1 MPMPYLLHHLLAS
14 SAGCEPDGPA
24 VVDGRSMLTYA
35 ELETRSNRLAWLLR
49 DLGVRRGDRVGMYLE
64 KSLHSIV
71 AIYGILKAGAAYVP
85 FDPQAPAA
93 RLAFIARNCGIR
105 VLITGIEKADRWDG
119 IAKLAPGIGRMLVL
133 NATEAEL
140 PAGPNDRFV
149 AAKRLD
155 EQPCECPAGAMT
167 DADLGYILYTSGS
180 TGDPKGV
187 MLSHRNAMAFVRWA
201 VDTFDVR
208 STDRLSSHAPL
219 HFDLSVFDLFAAAMV
234 GAPVVLVPPRT
245 SVFPGEVV
253 RFIEEER
260 ITVWYSVPSILT
272 MMVLRGNLRPGR
284 LPTLRTLLFAGE
296 VFPTKYLRKLMA
308 LLPSVGFHN
317 LYGPTE
323 TNVCTWYSVPALPPE
338 SDEPIPIGS
347 AIANDEVFAVT
358 DQGNLAGP
366 GEVGELYVRGATVMR
381 GYWGDLERTGRALL
395 RHPFDSSAT
404 DLVYRT
410 GDLVVQDG
418 AGVFRLIGRRDA
430 QIKSRGYRIEL
441 GEVEA
446 ALYAHPGVLECAVT
460 AVPDELVTNRI
471 KAYVVV
477 REPLGEADLVRFCAI
492 RLPRYMIPEA
502 FEFRSALPK
511 TSTGKVDRQLL
522 AAAGV

>member
-1 MPMPYLLHHLLAS
+1 
-14 SAGCEPDGPA
+14 
-24 VVDGRSMLTYA
+24 MLTYA
-35 ELETRSNRLAWLLR
+35 ELEARSNRLAWLLR
-49 DLGVRRGDRVGMYLE
+49 ELGVRRGDRVGMYLE
-64 KSLHSIV
+64 KSLRFHRGDLRGPQGGSRV
-71 AIYGILKAGAAYVP
+71 RAVRSSGA
-85 FDPQAPAA
+85 DG
-93 RLAFIARNCGIR
+93 RLAYIARNCDIR
-105 VLITGIEKADRWDG
+105 VLITGIEKADHWEG
-119 IAKLAPGIGRMLVL
+119 IAKLAPASERCSYRMRGKRSFQQ
-133 NATEAEL
+133 A
-140 PAGPNDRFV
+140 PHGRFV
-149 AAKRLD
+149 AAD
-155 EQPCECPAGAMT
+155 EPRSAAVRVPAGAMT

-201 VDTFDVR
+201 VETFAVR

-272 MMVLRGNLRPGR
+272 MMVLRGNLRAGR

-296 VFPTKYLRKLMA
+296 VFPTKYLRRLMA

-323 TNVCTWYSVPALPPE
+323 TNVCTWYTVPALPAG
-338 SDEPIPIGS
+338 SDEPIPIGG

-381 GYWGDLERTGRALL
+381 GYWGDPERTGRALL
-395 RHPFDSSAT
+395 RDPFDSWPPTSSIGRVT
-404 DLVYRT
+404 WSSRT
-410 GDLVVQDG
+410 GRASSD
-418 AGVFRLIGRRDA
+418 
-430 QIKSRGYRIEL
+430 
-441 GEVEA
+441 
-446 ALYAHPGVLECAVT
+446 
-460 AVPDELVTNRI
+460 
-471 KAYVVV
+471 
-477 REPLGEADLVRFCAI
+477 
-492 RLPRYMIPEA
+492 
-502 FEFRSALPK
+502 
-511 TSTGKVDRQLL
+511 
-522 AAAGV
+522 